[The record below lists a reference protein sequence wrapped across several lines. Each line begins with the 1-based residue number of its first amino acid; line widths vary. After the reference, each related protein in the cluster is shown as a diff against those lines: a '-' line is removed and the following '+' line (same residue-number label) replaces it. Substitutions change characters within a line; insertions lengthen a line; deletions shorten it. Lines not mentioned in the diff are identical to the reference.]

1 MFFRSK
7 LSPHQ
12 VSICDVLASLEFT
25 GRAPKSIAIVGMQPV
40 SMSLGMELSPA
51 VAAQVPQLVAMT
63 LAELAALGIQAE
75 ARG

>member
-1 MFFRSK
+1 
-7 LSPHQ
+7 
-12 VSICDVLASLEFT
+12 
-25 GRAPKSIAIVGMQPV
+25 MQPV
-40 SMSLGMELSPA
+40 SMSLGMELSPE